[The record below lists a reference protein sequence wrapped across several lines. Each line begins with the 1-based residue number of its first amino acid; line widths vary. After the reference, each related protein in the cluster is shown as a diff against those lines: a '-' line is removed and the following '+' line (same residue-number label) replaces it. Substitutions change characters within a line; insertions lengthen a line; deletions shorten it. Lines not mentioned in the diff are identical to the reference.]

1 MKTLNKKEEL
11 MRDYWLN
18 SLDDN
23 QLERLETEWFGS
35 DEDAELLGIIRADL
49 IGDYLAG
56 DLSRIEKNLFEQNFL
71 PNNLDDIILE
81 KSSIELSRQ
90 SNGQK
95 KFGFLERFS
104 ENLRSFGRMPKLAFA
119 VSLLFLGLCAGLFIK
134 FYDNNPQLTARNTES
149 ENTAGNFQNAAN
161 ENDGQNSVNKTAVN
175 SEAKPDTQ
183 QTVNPPEKTDT
194 KITEPS
200 NKPAPAVDEKPV
212 GDENKIPSKPLKQ
225 QVLFLMITRG
235 NAESLKISDS
245 ADRISLKLDMPG
257 LEKAYDKYELRILD
271 TGGNPVFKQLIKEN
285 LSLKKSGETIT
296 VPNIKTGNFKKNEK
310 YKAVLVGIDQTGE
323 EKQLSTYDTIEK
335 N

>member
-1 MKTLNKKEEL
+1 MSFINRAGFAESMKALNKKEEL

-35 DEDAELLGIIRADL
+35 DEDAELLGIVRADL

-71 PNNLDDIILE
+71 RNNLDDVILE

-119 VSLLFLGLCAGLFIK
+119 VSLLFLGLFAGLFIK
-134 FYDNNPQLTARNTES
+134 FYDNNPPLIAQNAES
-149 ENTAGNFQNAAN
+149 ENAAGDFQNAAN
-161 ENDGQNSVNKTAVN
+161 ENDAPNSVNKTAVN

-183 QTVNPPEKTDT
+183 KTVNPPEKTDT

-200 NKPAPAVDEKPV
+200 NKPATAVDEKTV
-212 GDENKIPSKPLKQ
+212 GDENQNLIQ
-225 QVLFLMITRG
+225 TAQTAGF
-235 NAESLKISDS
+235 
-245 ADRISLKLDMPG
+245 
-257 LEKAYDKYELRILD
+257 
-271 TGGNPVFKQLIKEN
+271 VFDDYAGKC
-285 LSLKKSGETIT
+285 
-296 VPNIKTGNFKKNEK
+296 
-310 YKAVLVGIDQTGE
+310 
-323 EKQLSTYDTIEK
+323 
-335 N
+335 